1 MPLTGGRYAGPLYRA
16 LNPVYARAPLSGAGA
31 ERYGGRFNPVGIP
44 TLYTALTP
52 ATALREANQVG
63 DLQPTVLVAY
73 RADLGPVFDSRDTD
87 ALAAHNM
94 TPEVLADPGWRAA
107 MLAGDTVATQ
117 AFARALIANGYAGLL
132 VRSYARG
139 LGARDL
145 NLVLWR
151 WSGPET
157 ALDVIDDDNRLG
169 RMPPP

>member
-1 MPLTGGRYAGPLYRA
+1 KRPGGPLYRA

-31 ERYGGRFNPVGIP
+31 ERYGGRFNPVGTP

-73 RADLGPVFDSRDTD
+73 RADLGPVFDTSDAD
-87 ALAAHNM
+87 ALAAHDM
-94 TPEVLADPGWRAA
+94 TPDALADPGWRAA
-107 MLAGDTVATQ
+107 MLAGDAVPTQ
-117 AFARALIANGYAGLL
+117 AFACALIADGYAGLQ

-139 LGARDL
+139 LGAQDL

-151 WSGPET
+151 WTGPET
-157 ALDVIDDDNRLG
+157 TLEVIDDDNRLG
-169 RMPPP
+169 RMTPP